1 MSIATEIEQ
10 RLGQALALQH
20 LVIENESHMHSGPAT
35 ESHFKL
41 AIVADDFAGKR
52 PVARHQ
58 LVYGVLSELMNNPI
72 HALAL
77 HLYTAEE
84 WQQQNGEI
92 PQSPNCMGGSK
103 GGH

>member
-1 MSIATEIEQ
+1 MTIAAEIES
-10 RLGQALALQH
+10 RVRAALTVH
-20 LVIENESHMHSGPAT
+20 HYVCENESHMHSGPAT
-35 ESHFKL
+35 DSHFKL
-41 AIVADDFAGKR
+41 AVVADEFGGKR

-58 LVYGVLSELMNNPI
+58 LVYAAVAELMNNPI

-84 WQQQNGEI
+84 WQQKNGAI

-103 GGH
+103 SG